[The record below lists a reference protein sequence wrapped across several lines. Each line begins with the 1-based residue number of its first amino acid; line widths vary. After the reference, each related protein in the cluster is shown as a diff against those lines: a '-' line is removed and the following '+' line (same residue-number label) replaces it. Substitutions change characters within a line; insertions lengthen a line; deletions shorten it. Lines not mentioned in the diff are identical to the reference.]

1 MIEEIRKNLIE
12 KFNASEENGFLIIP
26 VEKLIDA
33 TKSLYEKGFKY
44 FSFVMAVDYGERL
57 ELVYRVR
64 NFEKNLPFW
73 FKVSII
79 KDERVP
85 SISHIYKGADW
96 HEREIFDLFGV
107 VFLDH
112 PDLRRIL
119 LPEDWE
125 GHPLRKEYPIDTP
138 HPPYR

>member
-1 MIEEIRKNLIE
+1 MMEEIQKNIVE
-12 KFNASEENGFLIIP
+12 KFGAVIENGFLIIP
-26 VEKLIDA
+26 VEKLKDVA
-33 TKSLYEKGFKY
+33 QYLYSEGFKY
-44 FSFVMAVDYGERL
+44 FSFVTAVDLRENF

-64 NFEKNLPFW
+64 NLEKNLPLF
-73 FKVSII
+73 FKVRIGRE
-79 KDERVP
+79 ERVP
-85 SISHIYKGADW
+85 SISHIYKGAEW
-96 HEREIFDLFGV
+96 HEREVFDLFGI